1 MYRYI
6 YLYSIYKDT
15 KHRRKSI
22 AFLDNSNPS
31 YLIWISSS
39 KDMFIKAANEDPVED
54 SPAGQDKS
62 NQQCNDF
69 MHTHVIPIL
78 PVFQMNTNIYYLNL
92 LNLNF
97 FLQLAVVI
105 SYFYVDE
112 IVNIDSNVFMID
124 IGFLTYTHLNT

>member
-1 MYRYI
+1 
-6 YLYSIYKDT
+6 
-15 KHRRKSI
+15 
-22 AFLDNSNPS
+22 
-31 YLIWISSS
+31 
-39 KDMFIKAANEDPVED
+39 
-54 SPAGQDKS
+54 
-62 NQQCNDF
+62 

-112 IVNIDSNVFMID
+112 IVNIDSNVFIID